1 MQIKKGPYGYYA
13 IERLDSPDKICA
25 YAEEV
30 IAGNKSDF
38 YLKPVTDL
46 FGSGAM
52 CSFEFSGYLQLTDPE
67 FSVFSPGRKTT
78 SHKKDNKNLS
88 LRRRSVGDLFYAF
101 AKLLDNLISPSC
113 LVLDPN
119 MIFTDPEGISVK
131 MCCLPVK
138 SHPED
143 LCISSL
149 GASRLEELL
158 NCDFF
163 KSIIT
168 DDEKNALVY
177 SVKENNEEMFLK
189 IAGLI
194 RGDGEDDPLSVN
206 IQSKKTPAVK
216 GLPSAIRNL
225 SKSEKDLLIAALSS
239 VLSVLSLLFKMP
251 LPCILFYL
259 LSVIIFIT
267 TMLNQKKTKA
277 RIRKTESQEQSRQ
290 RSSILFSDNPVISQS
305 DDSSSESGTEYALDL
320 YKPLITGRL
329 TLLSDNDKIN
339 SNYTL
344 YLDKTTIGSDCF
356 LSDIVL
362 DEQGIAP
369 LHAVIRQTNG
379 SFYLEPAK
387 GSGKTYIED
396 SPVENGR
403 SYEIKSGQKIAFGD
417 IEFRFGTT
425 N

>member
-13 IERLDSPDKICA
+13 IEKLDSPDKICA

-38 YLKPVTDL
+38 YLQPVTEL
-46 FGSGAM
+46 FGSAAM
-52 CSFEFSGYLQLTDPE
+52 CCFEFSGYLQITDPE
-67 FSVFSPGRKTT
+67 FSVFSPGKKTA

-88 LRRRSVGDLFYAF
+88 MRRRSVGDLFYAF

-119 MIFTDPEGISVK
+119 MMFTDPDGISVK
-131 MCCLPVK
+131 ICCLPIK

-177 SVKENNEEMFLK
+177 SGKENNEEMFLK
-189 IAGLI
+189 IAGII
-194 RGDGEDDPLSVN
+194 RGDGGDDPFPTN
-206 IQSKKTPAVK
+206 NQSDETRRSIMFPAK
-216 GLPSAIRNL
+216 FRQL
-225 SKSEKDLLIAALSS
+225 SKTEKDLLIAVMSS
-239 VLSVLSLLFKMP
+239 VLSVLSILGKMP
-251 LPCILFYL
+251 LPCILFFL
-259 LSVIIFIT
+259 LAAIIFIT
-267 TMLNQKKTKA
+267 TMLNQKKA
-277 RIRKTESQEQSRQ
+277 EASIRKTESQEQSRQ
-290 RSSILFSDNPVISQS
+290 RSSILFSDNPVISRPEEYS
-305 DDSSSESGTEYALDL
+305 TESKNKDAADPYI
-320 YKPLITGRL
+320 PLTTGKL
-329 TLLSDNDKIN
+329 TLLSDNKNIN
-339 SNYTL
+339 SNYSL

-362 DEQGIAP
+362 DEPGIAP
-369 LHAVIRQTNG
+369 LHAVIKQING

-387 GSGKTYIED
+387 GSGKTFIED
-396 SPVENGR
+396 SPVENGIT
-403 SYEIKSGQKIAFGD
+403 YEIKSGQKITVGEL
-417 IEFRFGTT
+417 EFRFIC
-425 N
+425 

>member
-13 IERLDSPDKICA
+13 IEKLDSPDKICA

-38 YLKPVTDL
+38 YLQPVTEL
-46 FGSGAM
+46 FGSVAM
-52 CSFEFSGYLQLTDPE
+52 CCFEFSGYLQLTDPE
-67 FSVFSPGRKTT
+67 FSVFSPGRKTA

-119 MIFTDPEGISVK
+119 MMFSDPDGIQVK
-131 MCCLPVK
+131 MCCLPIK
-138 SHPED
+138 SHPDD
-143 LCISSL
+143 LCISSI
-149 GASRLEELL
+149 GAARLEELL

-189 IAGLI
+189 IAGII
-194 RGDGEDDPLSVN
+194 RGDDGNDPFPSGNQRAEPKGFITL
-206 IQSKKTPAVK
+206 PA
-216 GLPSAIRNL
+216 GIRQL
-225 SKSEKDLLIAALSS
+225 SKTERDLLTAVLSS
-239 VLSVLSLLFKMP
+239 ILSVLSILGKMP
-251 LPCILFYL
+251 LPCILFFL
-259 LSVIIFIT
+259 LAVIILIT
-267 TMLNQKKTKA
+267 TMMNQKKTETSMKKA
-277 RIRKTESQEQSRQ
+277 ESQEQSRQ
-290 RSSILFSDNPVISQS
+290 RSSILFSD
-305 DDSSSESGTEYALDL
+305 
-320 YKPLITGRL
+320 PLISMPDEYSAGNKNEAAVNPYVPLTTGKL
-329 TLLSDNDKIN
+329 TLLSDNKNIN
-339 SNYTL
+339 SNYSL

-362 DEQGIAP
+362 DEPGIAP
-369 LHAVIRQTNG
+369 LHAVIKQVNG

-387 GSGKTYIED
+387 GSGKTFIED
-396 SPVENGR
+396 SPVENGI
-403 SYEIKSGQKIAFGD
+403 SYEIKSGQKITVGD
-417 IEFRFGTT
+417 IEFRFRT
-425 N
+425 NN